1 MALDHLT
8 TVYFVGINSN
18 MDAELLFRKRI
29 ALLEKTFVEMAVW
42 KVPKPLPGSVHGF
55 KYRLALVANGVCVL
69 RYDNESG
76 KGDHK
81 HIEEAE
87 MAYCFTDL
95 DSLQA
100 DFWKDVENWRTKQ

>member
-1 MALDHLT
+1 VLDHLT
-8 TVYFVGINSN
+8 TAYFVGINSN

-42 KVPKPLPGSVHGF
+42 KVRKPVRGSSHGF
-55 KYRLALVANGVCVL
+55 KYRLALVAGGICVL

-81 HIEEAE
+81 HIEEVE
-87 MAYCFTDL
+87 TTYHFIDL

-100 DFWKDVENWRTKQ
+100 DFWQDVETWRTKQ